1 MNIPLP
7 SRGDDILPWARS
19 ITAGVNALAPI
30 GGRGTLVKEGV
41 NGFGFEGLPQNK
53 RERKQ
58 PTEIV
63 PPWTFK
69 CTIGEDSTTH
79 EETRTGGWYNARL
92 QIGLN
97 TNVTGKCGAEIGS
110 QAQHQSDEIQG
121 LDKTDDGTY
130 YVEVDLVEETAE
142 LKIATGGNIP
152 PNDFVHNKVNV
163 YIGTVDDGIQTDGIF
178 FVPCIYKRLD

>member
-1 MNIPLP
+1 MDCPKEL
-7 SRGDDILPWARS
+7 SARDRLGATWLNGLVRFVRS
-19 ITAGVNALAPI
+19 LRLIQGPGVKLTRTPN
-30 GGRGTLVKEGV
+30 GTIISV
-41 NGFGFEGLPQNK
+41 K

-63 PPWTFK
+63 WPWTFK
-69 CTIGEDSTTH
+69 CTIGEDPTTH